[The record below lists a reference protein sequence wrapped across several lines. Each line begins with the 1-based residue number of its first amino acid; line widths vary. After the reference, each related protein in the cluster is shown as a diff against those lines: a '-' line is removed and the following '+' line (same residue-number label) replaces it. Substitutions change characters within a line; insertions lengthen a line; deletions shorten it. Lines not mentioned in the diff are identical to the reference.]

1 MMLLFLLLLFLL
13 LLLLYLHFLFH
24 ERKINE
30 NTTIRNA
37 ENVLL
42 NIKSI
47 VSLCMCFIQKWNILY
62 ITTINNFI
70 RILM

>member
-1 MMLLFLLLLFLL
+1 MMMLLLLLLLFLFLFLLLFLL
-13 LLLLYLHFLFH
+13 LLLLYLHFLFQ

-42 NIKSI
+42 NIKAI
-47 VSLCMCFIQKWNILY
+47 VHLCRSFSQK
-62 ITTINNFI
+62 
-70 RILM
+70 

>member
-1 MMLLFLLLLFLL
+1 MTLLFLLLLI

-47 VSLCMCFIQKWNILY
+47 VSLCMCHSKVKYLIY
-62 ITTINNFI
+62 NNHK
-70 RILM
+70 